1 MTFCLVKIISE
12 RHHKTII
19 RSDSY
24 LIIIVVSILIGLIAI
39 VVFIS
44 LVWFACKE
52 NQLLILL
59 QSFLCLLVRNR
70 DNWIGGKRGIGGSP
84 RSN

>member
-39 VVFIS
+39 VV
-44 LVWFACKE
+44 LVWFACKY
-52 NQLLILL
+52 NCYLTLM
-59 QSFLCLLVRNR
+59 
-70 DNWIGGKRGIGGSP
+70 
-84 RSN
+84 